1 MKEYYSIIKIDE
13 SLDEQIEIPKK
24 VLESEVYKVAID
36 ILHEGEYWLHTHRKK
51 TLDDSM
57 ELIEQYANQK
67 VIEELDKLQNNYEMQ
82 LQKVTKEHPVEV
94 EQDTYWRGVKI
105 GLETCINVINEL
117 RQKDYERLEGVCKN
131 LGT

>member
-57 ELIEQYANQK
+57 ELIKHYANQR
-67 VIEELDKLQNNYEMQ
+67 VIEELEDLKLC
-82 LQKVTKEHPVEV
+82 H
-94 EQDTYWRGVKI
+94 
-105 GLETCINVINEL
+105 
-117 RQKDYERLEGVCKN
+117 GVCIDLEIEIDEIIKE
-131 LGT
+131 LKQ

>member
-57 ELIEQYANQK
+57 ELIKHYANQR
-67 VIEELDKLQNNYEMQ
+67 VIEELEDL
-82 LQKVTKEHPVEV
+82 
-94 EQDTYWRGVKI
+94 KI
-105 GLETCINVINEL
+105 CH
-117 RQKDYERLEGVCKN
+117 GVCIDLEIEIDEIIKE
-131 LGT
+131 LKQ

>member
-57 ELIEQYANQK
+57 ELIKDYANQR
-67 VIEELDKLQNNYEMQ
+67 VIEELEDLKLC
-82 LQKVTKEHPVEV
+82 H
-94 EQDTYWRGVKI
+94 
-105 GLETCINVINEL
+105 
-117 RQKDYERLEGVCKN
+117 GVCIDLEIEIDEIIKE
-131 LGT
+131 LKQ

>member
-1 MKEYYSIIKIDE
+1 
-13 SLDEQIEIPKK
+13 
-24 VLESEVYKVAID
+24 
-36 ILHEGEYWLHTHRKK
+36 
-51 TLDDSM
+51 M

-117 RQKDYERLEGVCKN
+117 RQKDYERFKESRLC
-131 LGT
+131 

>member
-67 VIEELDKLQNNYEMQ
+67 VIEELKLLRLQAHVHYEGDGFDEFR
-82 LQKVTKEHPVEV
+82 KIDVEDIDSRIKELK
-94 EQDTYWRGVKI
+94 Q
-105 GLETCINVINEL
+105 
-117 RQKDYERLEGVCKN
+117 
-131 LGT
+131 

>member
-24 VLESEVYKVAID
+24 VLESVVYKVAID

-57 ELIEQYANQK
+57 ELIKHYANQR
-67 VIEELDKLQNNYEMQ
+67 VIEELEDLKLC
-82 LQKVTKEHPVEV
+82 H
-94 EQDTYWRGVKI
+94 
-105 GLETCINVINEL
+105 
-117 RQKDYERLEGVCKN
+117 GVCIDLEIEIDEIIKE
-131 LGT
+131 LKQ

>member
-57 ELIEQYANQK
+57 ELIKHYANQR
-67 VIEELDKLQNNYEMQ
+67 VIEELEDLKLC
-82 LQKVTKEHPVEV
+82 H
-94 EQDTYWRGVKI
+94 
-105 GLETCINVINEL
+105 
-117 RQKDYERLEGVCKN
+117 GVCIDLEIEIDEIIKE
-131 LGT
+131 LIQ

>member
-57 ELIEQYANQK
+57 ELIKHYANQR
-67 VIEELDKLQNNYEMQ
+67 VIEELEDLKLC
-82 LQKVTKEHPVEV
+82 H
-94 EQDTYWRGVKI
+94 
-105 GLETCINVINEL
+105 
-117 RQKDYERLEGVCKN
+117 GVCIDLEIEIDEIIKE
-131 LGT
+131 LKQEG

>member
-67 VIEELDKLQNNYEMQ
+67 VIEELEIIA
-82 LQKVTKEHPVEV
+82 KEINSFTATNRIEK
-94 EQDTYWRGVKI
+94 RLLNKI
-105 GLETCINVINEL
+105 KEL
-117 RQKDYERLEGVCKN
+117 RGKTYKGRQTTMQNKWKKKLGYEVNK
-131 LGT
+131 

>member
-67 VIEELDKLQNNYEMQ
+67 VIEELEIIAKEINSFTATNRIEKRLLNKILE
-82 LQKVTKEHPVEV
+82 LIKQK
-94 EQDTYWRGVKI
+94 
-105 GLETCINVINEL
+105 
-117 RQKDYERLEGVCKN
+117 
-131 LGT
+131 

>member
-67 VIEELDKLQNNYEMQ
+67 VIEELEKLTENHKMSKIHQH
-82 LQKVTKEHPVEV
+82 LQKNLNVKEKLKKQFNE
-94 EQDTYWRGVKI
+94 
-105 GLETCINVINEL
+105 IN
-117 RQKDYERLEGVCKN
+117 
-131 LGT
+131 

>member
-117 RQKDYERLEGVCKN
+117 RQKE
-131 LGT
+131 